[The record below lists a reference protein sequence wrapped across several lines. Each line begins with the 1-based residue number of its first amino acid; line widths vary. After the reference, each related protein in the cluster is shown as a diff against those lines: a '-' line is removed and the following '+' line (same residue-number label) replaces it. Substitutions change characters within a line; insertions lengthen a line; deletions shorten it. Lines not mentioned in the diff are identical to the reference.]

1 MCILSNLVGKFIV
14 ADMEVD
20 MVAEMDVDK
29 VANMQVDMVT
39 DMVVDKVADM
49 EVATISNG
57 IATIS
62 NEPAVGLLC
71 NLNPD

>member
-14 ADMEVD
+14 ADMEVN

-39 DMVVDKVADM
+39 
-49 EVATISNG
+49 NR
-57 IATIS
+57 
-62 NEPAVGLLC
+62 P
-71 NLNPD
+71 

>member
-14 ADMEVD
+14 AD

-39 DMVVDKVADM
+39 DR
-49 EVATISNG
+49 
-57 IATIS
+57 
-62 NEPAVGLLC
+62 P
-71 NLNPD
+71 

>member
-1 MCILSNLVGKFIV
+1 MGVSESQTMNCTFAIHVLPLMCILSNLVGKFIV

-39 DMVVDKVADM
+39 DR
-49 EVATISNG
+49 
-57 IATIS
+57 
-62 NEPAVGLLC
+62 P
-71 NLNPD
+71 